1 MSLPF
6 YLVYAAL
13 KSISERTGLTYEMIN
28 VILYFVLIPT
38 VYLALIDKIL
48 RRPITLV
55 IFYTCLAFLLLMFRD
70 WNELAEAVFNYA
82 VEFLLLFSAVGL
94 NYDRA
99 SVAMCIIVPL
109 LIFLVLLYYAFPEFF
124 RRHLPSFARAFSRL
138 GPQPLSSVGE
148 RPRQRR

>member
-13 KSISERTGLTYEMIN
+13 KGISERTGLTYEMIN

-55 IFYTCLAFLLLMFRD
+55 IFYTFLAFLLLMFRD
-70 WNELAEAVFNYA
+70 WNQLADAVFNYA
-82 VEFLLLFSAVGL
+82 VQFLLLFSAVGL

-99 SVAMCIIVPL
+99 SVVICIIVPL
-109 LIFLVLLYYAFPEFF
+109 LIFLVLLYYAFPTFF
-124 RRHLPSFARAFSRL
+124 RRHLPWFTRLFSLL
-138 GPQPLSSVGE
+138 GPQPLSSLGD